1 MEAFPALLA
10 LCEESHQSPVDSP
23 QKDQWHV
30 VLMFSF
36 ICVWT
41 NDLAHN
47 RYTVDLRRRRAYH
60 GVTLISHVSKKH
72 KGDYLFDMTNEMG
85 VVYLMQSNWMNT
97 ITL

>member
-23 QKDQWHV
+23 QKTSDTSFWC
-30 VLMFSF
+30 FSF

-47 RYTVDLRRRRAYH
+47 RYTVDLRRRRAYY
-60 GVTLISHVSKKH
+60 GVTLISHVSKNH
-72 KGDYLFDMTNEMG
+72 KGYYLFDMTNEMG
-85 VVYLMQSNWMNT
+85 VVYLMRSNWMNT
-97 ITL
+97 ITI